1 MGLAALSRLRVR
13 LLLLVLLALLPAVG
27 LTVYGNLEERRRAT
41 GQVGDGALRLARL
54 ASADHERLISGTRQ
68 LLVALAQLPGV
79 RPGDPAACGA
89 LLGRLLEHYPVYANL
104 GAIDTDGNGYCSAVP
119 FTGTIFMGDR
129 SYFRRAR
136 TWRDFAVGEYQIGR
150 VTGRPTLNFGY
161 PVLDGAGNVQA
172 VVYAAMDLAWL
183 NEYANKARLPAGA
196 SLVVVDREGTVLVNH
211 PGSEQWVGK
220 SGRGAPIVD
229 AVLARG
235 GEGTAEAA
243 GLDGVARLFGFT
255 FLGGQGGDR
264 QAYVA
269 VGLPIAVAY
278 ADANRT
284 LRRNLVGIG
293 VVAALAL
300 AAALGGA
307 ELTVLRPVTALL
319 ASTRRLGAGDLRAR
333 TGLARGPG
341 ELNELAHAF
350 DEMAESLERA
360 EERRRQEEELRRRN
374 FELEQQNRSIQ
385 EANRLKNEFVS
396 MVSHELRTPLTS
408 IQGYVALM
416 LEGEGGEPTAEQRE
430 FLTIVQNNSERLLAL
445 IADLLD
451 LARIEAGRIELRR
464 ATVDLARLIRGVADT
479 LRPLVEAKQQRLTL
493 DMAEPLPPVWADA
506 DRLAQVLTNLLSNA
520 HKYTPAG
527 GAIGV
532 GARAENG
539 AVRVEVRDTGIG
551 LSREDQAQLFSR
563 FFRAKNRAVQEV
575 GGTGLGLV
583 ITRSLV
589 EMHGGTI
596 AVSSAPGQGSTFSIT
611 LPASEAPPA
620 AAAEEPAAA
629 AGRGQP
635 GARILVVDD
644 DPDIANLIRLYLER
658 ADYQVLIARDGVEAL
673 RLAQAERPDLITLD
687 ILLPDMDGFKVL
699 EHLKADPV
707 TFTIPVLLLSVVA
720 DAERGKLLGAVDY
733 LTKPVRAQGLLERV
747 GQVLAGEQARVVLI
761 ADADEGERAVLA
773 GHLREAG
780 YQVVEAADGAEA
792 VRLARG
798 TPRPDLTLLDVEM
811 PGADGLAALREL
823 RADPTTRGLPVLMM
837 TASPGVAAA
846 SRSAIDA
853 LGGTL
858 LVKPVSAEEL
868 ASAICRGLSP
878 RRT

>member
-1 MGLAALSRLRVR
+1 MGLAPLSSLRGR

-27 LTVYGNLEERRRAT
+27 LTVYGNLEARRRAT
-41 GQVGDGALRLARL
+41 AQVQDGALRLARL

-79 RPGDPAACGA
+79 RPGNPAGCGA

-119 FTGTIFMGDR
+119 FSGTVFLGDR

-161 PVLDGAGNVQA
+161 PVLDEAGSVRA

-183 NEYANKARLPAGA
+183 NEYATKARLPAGA
-196 SLVVVDREGTVLVNH
+196 ALVVVDREGTVLVNH
-211 PGSEQWVGK
+211 PASEQWVGK

-229 AVLARG
+229 LVLARG

-255 FLGGQGGDR
+255 FLRGEGDGK

-269 VGLPIAVAY
+269 VGLPTAVAY

-284 LRRNLVGIG
+284 LRRNLVAIAA
-293 VVAALAL
+293 VAALAL

-307 ELTVLRPVTALL
+307 ELTVLRPVKALL
-319 ASTRRLGAGDLRAR
+319 AATRRLSAGDLGAR
-333 TGLARGPG
+333 TGVGRGPG
-341 ELNELAHAF
+341 ELTELALSF

-408 IQGYVALM
+408 IQGYVALL
-416 LEGEGGEPTAEQRE
+416 LEGEGGDPTAEQRE

-464 ATVDLARLIRGVADT
+464 TTVDLARLIRAVADT
-479 LRPLVEAKQQRLTL
+479 LRPLIEAKQQRLTL
-493 DMAEPLPPVWADA
+493 DLAEPLPPVWADA
-506 DRLAQVLTNLLSNA
+506 DRVTQVLTNLLSNA
-520 HKYTPAG
+520 HKYTPVG
-527 GAIGV
+527 GSIGL
-532 GARAENG
+532 GARAEDG
-539 AVRVEVRDTGIG
+539 AARVDVRDTGIG
-551 LSREDQAQLFSR
+551 LSPEDQTQLFSR
-563 FFRAKNRAVQEV
+563 FFRAKNRAVQEA

-611 LPASEAPPA
+611 LPTSEAPPA
-620 AAAEEPAAA
+620 LAAEEPAAP

-644 DPDIANLIRLYLER
+644 DPDIANLIRRYLER
-658 ADYQVLIARDGVEAL
+658 ADYQVLVARDGAEAL

-699 EHLKADPV
+699 ERLKAEPATV
-707 TFTIPVLLLSVVA
+707 TIPVLLLSVVP

-747 GQVLAGEQARVVLI
+747 GQVLAGERAPVVLV
-761 ADADEGERAVLA
+761 ADADEKERASLA
-773 GHLREAG
+773 GHLRGAG

-792 VRLARG
+792 VRLAHG
-798 TPRPDLTLLDVEM
+798 TRPDLTLLDVQT
-811 PGADGLAALREL
+811 PDTDGLAALRAL
-823 RADPTTRGLPVLMM
+823 RADPTTRDLPVLMM

-846 SRSAIDA
+846 SRSAIGA

-858 LVKPVSAEEL
+858 LLKPVSAEEL
-868 ASAICRGLSP
+868 ASAIRRGLPP
-878 RRT
+878 RQS